1 MNLENF
7 LRYLR
12 YEKNYSSYT
21 VLFYQRDL
29 EQFRQF
35 RQEQRSDA
43 QEMPVESDD
52 VRNWVMWLGEQGY
65 SPRTISRK
73 ISALRSYYK
82 YAQTEGE
89 VESSPVAEVKLP
101 KVRKRLPS
109 FVRPEAMSRLLDEDM
124 TCKSSF
130 ALIRDRL
137 IMAMLYETGMRRAE
151 LVGLQDIAVDNR
163 VREMRVLGKRNKE
176 RIIPYGEHLSLMI
189 EQYRRVRDE
198 RFGKSRSFFVLD
210 SGDPIYDKYVYRVV
224 KQSLG
229 GVTTLAK
236 KSPHV
241 LRHTFASAMLNGG
254 AGINSVKELLGHSS
268 LASTE
273 VYTHITFEQLKQSY
287 KHAHP
292 RAEKKEDTMDVRIQA
307 IHFDATAQ
315 LESFIQKKV
324 SKLSRFHDGI
334 MEAEVTLK
342 VVKPETSMNNE
353 VGLKLL
359 LAGNEDLFSC
369 KVADT
374 FEEAVDMAAEALER
388 QLEKTKKKK

>member
-82 YAQTEGE
+82 YAQAVGE

-124 TCKSSF
+124 TCKSSV

-176 RIIPYGEHLSLMI
+176 RIIPYG
-189 EQYRRVRDE
+189 
-198 RFGKSRSFFVLD
+198 
-210 SGDPIYDKYVYRVV
+210 
-224 KQSLG
+224 
-229 GVTTLAK
+229 
-236 KSPHV
+236 
-241 LRHTFASAMLNGG
+241 
-254 AGINSVKELLGHSS
+254 
-268 LASTE
+268 
-273 VYTHITFEQLKQSY
+273 
-287 KHAHP
+287 
-292 RAEKKEDTMDVRIQA
+292 
-307 IHFDATAQ
+307 
-315 LESFIQKKV
+315 
-324 SKLSRFHDGI
+324 
-334 MEAEVTLK
+334 
-342 VVKPETSMNNE
+342 
-353 VGLKLL
+353 
-359 LAGNEDLFSC
+359 
-369 KVADT
+369 
-374 FEEAVDMAAEALER
+374 
-388 QLEKTKKKK
+388 